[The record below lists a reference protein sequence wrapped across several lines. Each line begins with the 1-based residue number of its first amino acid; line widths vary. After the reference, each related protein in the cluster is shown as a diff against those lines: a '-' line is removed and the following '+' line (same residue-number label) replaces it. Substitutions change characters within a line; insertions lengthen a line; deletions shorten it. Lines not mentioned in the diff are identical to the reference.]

1 MKIKELEFI
10 ASLGDDY
17 EYDNMSSDEG
27 MWFLEVYKCPQA
39 PYGTIAIYSDEN
51 MQRSVATIEYT
62 FDDVSKLLPVMREMK
77 EKDDYHDVQFP
88 FEDHGIDLYNDFEW
102 DLMPAR
108 CKKGRHVI
116 FEEVDEVTI
125 EELEKITKESE
136 KVNSPVENKEEAKMN
151 KNTRFVIAVVIGS
164 ACNVKQIKQFQ
175 EWVARVNVNT
185 DLVVCGDPIRTR
197 KLGKVIADM
206 KLPARVIGC
215 NVENSE
221 DAFLYTHRDAHPCKW
236 AIDHADTVITIGDGS
251 IVSKAKKYA
260 FETNRS
266 CYNYGRLLSQSI
278 CKNHYEKAVITRA
291 DIVTTNEA
299 KAEAVVTKPVVKEAA
314 DPMVAA
320 KKELEAAKR
329 EFEAAKAKLD
339 AAQAKVDALAKP
351 VEEKKEEVVEGR
363 GKELFVDTEL
373 STDMA
378 TVTQNAQQEYKSI
391 AQEVEE
397 ELAAPVD
404 TTGDVINFRGQTYE
418 VMVDDF
424 EPLDT
429 EDVEKAIKNGDIRPV
444 GKSHNDMA
452 KMVNAIADAKPAADF
467 TFEGKGYN
475 VVVKEAFDIEL
486 FNSCDAETKKAV
498 IEDSMAAGHIVAA

>member
-1 MKIKELEFI
+1 MKITELELV
-10 ASLGDDY
+10 ASVCDDY
-17 EYDNMSSDEG
+17 EYDTMSGNEG
-27 MWFLEVYKCPQA
+27 VWCLDVYKYDKA
-39 PYGTIAIYSDEN
+39 PHGTIAFYSDDN
-51 MQRSVATIEYT
+51 IRHGLTFDYT

-88 FEDHGIDLYNDFEW
+88 FDEHGIDLDDFEW
-102 DLMPAR
+102 IPMPAR
-108 CKKGRHVI
+108 CKGRHI
-116 FEEVDEVTI
+116 NAEEVEKVEV
-125 EELEKITKESE
+125 EELEEIAMKAMTIANTTVVS
-136 KVNSPVENKEEAKMN
+136 VEKEEVKMN
-151 KNTRFVIAVVIGS
+151 KNRYVVAVVAGS
-164 ACNVKQIKQFQ
+164 SCNMKQVKQFQ
-175 EWVARVNVNT
+175 EWVARANT
-185 DLVVCGDPIRTR
+185 NMDIVICGDPIRTR

-221 DAFLYTHRDAHPCKW
+221 TFLYTHRDAHPCKW
-236 AIDHADTVITIGDGS
+236 AIDHSDTVITIGDGS
-251 IVSKAKKYA
+251 VVSKAKKHA
-260 FETNRS
+260 FETNRD
-266 CYNYGRLLSQSI
+266 CYNYGRLLSQSLR
-278 CKNHYEKAVITRA
+278 KGKHYEKAVITRA

-299 KAEAVVTKPVVKEAA
+299 KAEVAKPAVKKA

-320 KKELEAAKR
+320 KKELEAAKK
-329 EFEAAKAKLD
+329 EFKAAKAKLD

-373 STDMA
+373 SADMA

-404 TTGDVINFRGQTYE
+404 TTGDVISFRGKTYE

-475 VVVKEAFDIEL
+475 VVVKEAFDVEL
-486 FNSCDAETKKAV
+486 FNSCDAETQKAI